1 MHKSKILYEMYSY
14 KCITLIIVINC
25 SKYTLEYNQRLT
37 KILDFSQIYT
47 WVCNH
52 TWILI
57 LDLFLYSL
65 INCEQF
71 RTEKPARKAFFIRIV
86 RICIVGQS
94 DAIMGERVLI
104 WDYRLTYITFETPL
118 THPDVQTSIKNF
130 RSQKIK
136 NFRDRPFNGRFFLWA
151 FHFIFSLR
159 ELLFG

>member
-1 MHKSKILYEMYSY
+1 MRS
-14 KCITLIIVINC
+14 
-25 SKYTLEYNQRLT
+25 
-37 KILDFSQIYT
+37 
-47 WVCNH
+47 
-52 TWILI
+52 
-57 LDLFLYSL
+57 FLYSL

-94 DAIMGERVLI
+94 DAIIGEGVLI
-104 WDYRLTYITFETPL
+104 RDYRLTHITFETPL

-151 FHFIFSLR
+151 FHFIFFLR
-159 ELLFG
+159 ELNKSTTKRWKKNLNSKIPHFCRIFYSRLDHES